1 MLTPGLRTAT
11 TVVVAAC
18 WGAFVLTWLAGAYYN
33 ALRGPGDRTRAQFV
47 SMLVPVYGVTWILH
61 RAVPAEDWAPLIFQ
75 VAWARIVGLVVAV
88 VSTAFTLW
96 ARLALGTMWSG
107 APMVKEQHRLR
118 TDGPYA
124 ITRHPIYT
132 GILGMSAGTALAL
145 GGGVWVFAFPVLLV
159 AIQVKL
165 RIEEGLMLAEFPDDY
180 PDYRRRVPQLVPGL
194 RLPHRATG

>member
-33 ALRGPGDRTRAQFV
+33 ALRGPGERTRRN
-47 SMLVPVYGVTWILH
+47 S
-61 RAVPAEDWAPLIFQ
+61 RAPLIFQ
-75 VAWARIVGLVVAV
+75 VAWARILGLVVVV

-96 ARLALGTMWSG
+96 ARGL
-107 APMVKEQHRLR
+107 E
-118 TDGPYA
+118 
-124 ITRHPIYT
+124 
-132 GILGMSAGTALAL
+132 
-145 GGGVWVFAFPVLLV
+145 LV

-165 RIEEGLMLAEFPDDY
+165 RIEERLMLAEFPDDY

>member
-1 MLTPGLRTAT
+1 MPTPGLRTAT

-33 ALRGPGDRTRAQFV
+33 ALRGPGERTR
-47 SMLVPVYGVTWILH
+47 
-61 RAVPAEDWAPLIFQ
+61 APLIFK
-75 VAWARIVGLVVAV
+75 VAWARILGLVVVV

-96 ARLALGTMWSG
+96 AR
-107 APMVKEQHRLR
+107 
-118 TDGPYA
+118 
-124 ITRHPIYT
+124 
-132 GILGMSAGTALAL
+132 
-145 GGGVWVFAFPVLLV
+145 LV

-165 RIEEGLMLAEFPDDY
+165 RIEEGPMLAEFPDDY